1 MAEELKKEAE
11 KQPEKKTEK
20 KNSFFKGVKAEFKK
34 IIWPTKA
41 TVARETGAVV
51 FFGIVLGVLIAVIDW
66 LLKTGLGLVLK

>member
-34 IIWPTKA
+34 IIWPTKE
-41 TVARETGAVV
+41 TVAKETGAVI
-51 FFGIVLGVLIAVIDW
+51 FFGVVLGVLIAIIDAIVKAGLQLVI
-66 LLKTGLGLVLK
+66 

>member
-1 MAEELKKEAE
+1 MAE
-11 KQPEKKTEK
+11 EKKTEVVEK
-20 KNSFFKGVKAEFKK
+20 KKKTSFFKGVKAEFKK

>member
-1 MAEELKKEAE
+1 MAE
-11 KQPEKKTEK
+11 EKKTEVVEK
-20 KNSFFKGVKAEFKK
+20 KKKPSFFKGVKAEFKK

>member
-11 KQPEKKTEK
+11 KQPEKK